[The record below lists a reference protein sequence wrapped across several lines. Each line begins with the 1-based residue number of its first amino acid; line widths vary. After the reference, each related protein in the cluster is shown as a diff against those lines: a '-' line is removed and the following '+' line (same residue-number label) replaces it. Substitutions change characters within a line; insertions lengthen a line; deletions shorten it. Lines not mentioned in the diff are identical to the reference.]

1 MFSAPP
7 SSSAPPVL
15 STSKSGRQIKGKKVW
30 EQAKGLS
37 QIRPRGP
44 TLEAAADDVQPT
56 KKSKQTMVPTEDIDD
71 RESQQQ
77 RILGAAYLLEE
88 PPRTKD

>member
-1 MFSAPP
+1 M
-7 SSSAPPVL
+7 
-15 STSKSGRQIKGKKVW
+15 W

-37 QIRPRGP
+37 QTRPRGP

-56 KKSKQTMVPTEDIDD
+56 KKSEQTMVLVPTEDIDD